1 MDTTV
6 DVMVE
11 GMAIAFL
18 HVASGGTWTSQ
29 TVDDRFGVRHKSVTV
44 AFVSCGGRPKCP
56 VRKKESDRVTEVTN
70 NQSQAFS
77 HCRFR
82 PKL

>member
-6 DVMVE
+6 DVME

-29 TVDDRFGVRHKSVTV
+29 TVDDDRFGVRHKSVTV
-44 AFVSCGGRPKCP
+44 AFVSCGGRPSAP
-56 VRKKESDRVTEVTN
+56 LERKKVTE
-70 NQSQAFS
+70 
-77 HCRFR
+77 
-82 PKL
+82 